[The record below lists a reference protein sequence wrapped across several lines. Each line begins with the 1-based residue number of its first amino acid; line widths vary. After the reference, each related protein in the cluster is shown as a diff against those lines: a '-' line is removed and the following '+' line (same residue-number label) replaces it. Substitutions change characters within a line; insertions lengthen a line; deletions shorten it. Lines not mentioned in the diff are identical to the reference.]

1 MHFISGNIFQSQSF
15 QTKDLNF
22 IMKREPT
29 QNMLKEYQ
37 SPGTLV
43 ILCVVNLVQKGTD
56 AVEKSLERKDANY
69 IVPVVR

>member
-1 MHFISGNIFQSQSF
+1 
-15 QTKDLNF
+15 
-22 IMKREPT
+22 MKREPT

-43 ILCVVNLVQKGTD
+43 ILCVVNLVQKVTD